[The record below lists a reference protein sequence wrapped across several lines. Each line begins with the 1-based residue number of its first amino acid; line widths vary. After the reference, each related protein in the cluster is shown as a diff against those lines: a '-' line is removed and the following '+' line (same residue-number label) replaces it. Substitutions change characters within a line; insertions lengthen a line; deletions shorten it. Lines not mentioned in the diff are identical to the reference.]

1 MKKKFVEGQRVATM
15 LDENDEFTSKLRYDG
30 EYSDGPEFG
39 KVVDTEFCTKGKVKV
54 LWDNDYLNA
63 TCNAISK
70 TTGKKVPPSK
80 VAVEMDIKVLL
91 TEEEAKEKF
100 ASLEKEYDAVAKE
113 VRAKLTE
120 AGKLVKEA
128 NKIAKKAGVDSLADM
143 YDAVDPLVDAMDAC
157 GWRSSSWS
165 C

>member
-15 LDENDEFTSKLRYDG
+15 LDENEDFTSKIRYGG
-30 EYSDGPEFG
+30 EYGDEPEFG
-39 KVVDTEFCTKGKVKV
+39 KVVDIDLPNGKVKV
-54 LWDNDYLNA
+54 LWDKDYLNDYSEPI
-63 TCNAISK
+63 NK
-70 TTGKKVPPSK
+70 TTGKKSK
-80 VAVEMDIKVLL
+80 PIRVAVEIDPKDLL

-100 ASLEKEYDAVAKE
+100 ASLEKEYDTVAKE

-128 NKIAKKAGVDSLADM
+128 NKMAKKAGVDSLAEM

-157 GWRSSSWS
+157 GWRSSSWG